1 MTGRADAR
9 PVRKAV
15 GHQGR
20 YNAGRLQSPLLLKE
34 GGRRYRKSNTT
45 NRLLYAMFKSGVLI

>member
-34 GGRRYRKSNTT
+34 GGRRKRLRARMNQITAPRKDTLT
-45 NRLLYAMFKSGVLI
+45 AH